1 MDRGYDGSS
10 YTDGTWEAC
19 VDLPI
24 LQCQPYTEL
33 FQHWMY
39 TEFEC
44 RGPPNTEMK
53 YFIAKFGVRWSTH
66 FIPVTMRFPVEC
78 FSVQYLVLLLGQ
90 CFLWHKCDYIT
101 AYCKTVST
109 VFSDNHWLN
118 ASISPSSTKTILFIT
133 QSWKRTLKMAQK
145 SPWLTDIQTNIMITK
160 PWIKYWVWWSP
171 NQLNMVREYLTGPHP
186 VPAVSQTANL
196 ITAHNRS
203 QAVSVVSGK
212 GAQSPAAV

>member
-1 MDRGYDGSS
+1 MHNNEENIPITPSGVSHPHNMLHTGTHQYSGSWLWWFFIYWRYLGSLCRPS
-10 YTDGTWEAC
+10 YTTMPAIYILNYPTLHIPDHSC
-19 VDLPI
+19 VV
-24 LQCQPYTEL
+24 C
-33 FQHWMY
+33 

-133 QSWKRTLKMAQK
+133 LSWKRTLKMAQK
-145 SPWLTDIQTNIMITK
+145 VNDWLTYRQTDRL
-160 PWIKYWVWWSP
+160 
-171 NQLNMVREYLTGPHP
+171 LNLG
-186 VPAVSQTANL
+186 
-196 ITAHNRS
+196 
-203 QAVSVVSGK
+203 
-212 GAQSPAAV
+212 